1 MGCVV
6 NGWILLHKKIWD
18 NPRFYKNPHALTV
31 WVWLLTHCNQNGVV
45 TCGRKQIAGECGV
58 GESNVYRI
66 LKSFESSY
74 FENEPLVNSQTNNRF
89 SVITILKYKELQRK
103 ANNEMNNNV
112 TTIEQQSNNNI
123 TLIKNKEERIKNS
136 ITNVIEPK
144 AQYGN
149 ADVNTV
155 MDSLYGYL
163 QVKPVKVQ
171 AQRIAAQNLINR
183 HGLQPTLYLIKYAIQ
198 AQQNNVYAY
207 KISSMQDLWNKQND
221 LLVEIKKKKT
231 NQITRI

>member
-1 MGCVV
+1 M
-6 NGWILLHKKIWD
+6 NGWIKLHRKILDNDFLRQDPTARNLFITLLLLANKDTGKCYVGRYYLSELTGIKPDTNYKAQKRLEKEGLIDIVSTSRGTTVSIKKW
-18 NPRFYKNPHALTV
+18 
-31 WVWLLTHCNQNGVV
+31 GVY
-45 TCGRKQIAGECGV
+45 Q
-58 GESNVYRI
+58 
-66 LKSFESSY
+66 
-74 FENEPLVNSQTNNRF
+74 QTNSEPSQNQVKTK
-89 SVITILKYKELQRK
+89 SKPSNTTKEVITKNREY
-103 ANNEMNNNV
+103 
-112 TTIEQQSNNNI
+112 I
-123 TLIKNKEERIKNS
+123 TK
-136 ITNVIEPK
+136 VIEPK

-149 ADVNTV
+149 VDVNAV
-155 MDSLYGYL
+155 MDSLYNYL

-221 LLVEIKKKKT
+221 LLIEIKKKKT